1 MKNVYRI
8 ATSLDRSYLD
18 VEVALQAKSGVG
30 LRPLPLYTIFVWII
44 AIFGSF
50 LAVSSTVLPLQY
62 LPLPLKGLFMLA
74 CIAFA
79 YVAMSRDAGNQ
90 TRITAIRNMATYM
103 FVKPSR
109 ILKTRSTDPATMLY
123 RLVGIKEISKKTGMV
138 TYLDGTV
145 AYFYRVVGNASALL
159 FDSDKDAVITRVDN
173 FYRKMPD
180 YVRCEIIT
188 VKEPQKVVTNKVR
201 LKQLY
206 SELRTRDKDLIGI
219 MQESYK
225 NLDEYVGGEFKS
237 IHQYMGLF
245 AGSKEYVNKA
255 HAILVNETQGSAL
268 MMSAVEPLYEEDVIR
283 LMHTIY
289 AEN

>member
-18 VEVALQAKSGVG
+18 VEVAIQSKSGVG
-30 LRPLPLYTIFVWII
+30 LRPMPLYTILVWII

-50 LAVSSTVLPLQY
+50 LAVSSTSLPLQY
-62 LPLPLKGLFMLA
+62 LPLPLKGVFMLA

-79 YVAMSRDAGNQ
+79 YVAMSRDGGNQ
-90 TRITAIRNMATYM
+90 TRALAIRNMATYM

-123 RLVGIKEISKKTGMV
+123 RLVGIKDINKKTGMV

-145 AYFYRVVGNASALL
+145 AYFYRVVGNASSLL
-159 FDSDKDAVITRVDN
+159 FDSDKDAVINRVDN

-180 YVRCEIIT
+180 YIRCEIIT
-188 VKEPQKVVTNKVR
+188 VKEPQKVITNKVQ
-201 LKQLY
+201 LKKLY
-206 SELRTRDKDLIGI
+206 SELKVKDKELVSI
-219 MQESYK
+219 MQESYQ
-225 NLDEYVGGEFKS
+225 NMDEYVGGEFKS

-268 MMSAVEPLYEEDVIR
+268 MMSAVEPLYEDDVIR

-289 AEN
+289 AED

>member
-1 MKNVYRI
+1 MHD
-8 ATSLDRSYLD
+8 T
-18 VEVALQAKSGVG
+18 
-30 LRPLPLYTIFVWII
+30 
-44 AIFGSF
+44 
-50 LAVSSTVLPLQY
+50 QY
-62 LPLPLKGLFMLA
+62 G
-74 CIAFA
+74 
-79 YVAMSRDAGNQ
+79 
-90 TRITAIRNMATYM
+90 
-103 FVKPSR
+103 
-109 ILKTRSTDPATMLY
+109 LKTRSTDPATMLY

-289 AEN
+289 AED

>member
-30 LRPLPLYTIFVWII
+30 LRPLPLYTIFVWIV

-62 LPLPLKGLFMLA
+62 LPLPLKGVFMLA

-90 TRITAIRNMATYM
+90 TRVMAIRNMATYM

-123 RLVGIKEISKKTGMV
+123 RLVGIKEINKKTGMV

-180 YVRCEIIT
+180 YIRCEIIT

-206 SELRTRDKDLIGI
+206 AELRTRDKDLIDI
-219 MQESYK
+219 MQQSYK

-255 HAILVNETQGSAL
+255 HAILVNETQGSGL
-268 MMSAVEPLYEEDVIR
+268 MMSSVEPLYEDDVIR

-289 AEN
+289 AED

>member
-30 LRPLPLYTIFVWII
+30 LRPLPLYTIFVWIV

-50 LAVSSTVLPLQY
+50 LAVSSTALPLQY
-62 LPLPLKGLFMLA
+62 LPLPLKGVFMLA

-90 TRITAIRNMATYM
+90 TRVMAIRNMATYM

-123 RLVGIKEISKKTGMV
+123 RLVGIKEINKKTGMV

-180 YVRCEIIT
+180 YIRCEIIT

-206 SELRTRDKDLIGI
+206 SELRVKDKDLIDI
-219 MQESYK
+219 MQQSYK

-255 HAILVNETQGSAL
+255 HAILVNETQGSGL
-268 MMSAVEPLYEEDVIR
+268 MMSSVEPLYEDDVIR

-289 AEN
+289 AED

>member
-30 LRPLPLYTIFVWII
+30 LRPLPLYTIFVWIV

-50 LAVSSTVLPLQY
+50 LAVSSTALPLQY
-62 LPLPLKGLFMLA
+62 LPLILKGVFMLA

-79 YVAMSRDAGNQ
+79 YVAMSRDGGNQ
-90 TRITAIRNMATYM
+90 TRVMAIRNMATYM

-123 RLVGIKEISKKTGMV
+123 RLVGIKEINKKTGMV

-173 FYRKMPD
+173 FYRKLPD
-180 YVRCEIIT
+180 YIRCEIIT
-188 VKEPQKVVTNKVR
+188 IKEPQKVVTNKVR
-201 LKQLY
+201 LKELY
-206 SELRTRDKDLIGI
+206 AGLRTQDKDLISI
-219 MQESYK
+219 MQESYR

-255 HAILVNETQGSAL
+255 HAILVNETQGSGL
-268 MMSAVEPLYEEDVIR
+268 MFSAVEPLYDEDVIR

-289 AEN
+289 AED